1 MNMNYNNICLQD
13 QKLRIALILISE
25 KQVDICKSS
34 VRSFPW
40 LVHIVTV

>member
-25 KQVDICKSS
+25 NRLIFVSLLLDHFLGWYI
-34 VRSFPW
+34 
-40 LVHIVTV
+40 L